1 MVIVVFYNNYHKNL
15 QRSLES
21 FDICRKFLFRKE
33 YSVQWI
39 LTELSSHGEIRSCK
53 RCQIVADF
61 KSWKNR
67 LSDMSKIT
75 FRDHI
80 KTVENVT
87 ETEFHLVCLVA
98 FTLCLIA
105 EKKSYSNREDTSLN
119 KISLKE
125 VFKNTLKS
133 FGYCG
138 CFILNEHDL
147 LHRVSSTENR
157 SICCLCGS
165 LKSITTGY
173 CS

>member
-1 MVIVVFYNNYHKNL
+1 
-15 QRSLES
+15 
-21 FDICRKFLFRKE
+21 
-33 YSVQWI
+33 
-39 LTELSSHGEIRSCK
+39 
-53 RCQIVADF
+53 
-61 KSWKNR
+61 
-67 LSDMSKIT
+67 MSKIT

-98 FTLCLIA
+98 FTLCLTA
-105 EKKSYSNREDTSLN
+105 EKKSYSDREDTNLN

-133 FGYCG
+133 FGYCE
-138 CFILNEHDL
+138 CFILNELDL
-147 LHRVSSTENR
+147 LHHVSSTECL

-173 CS
+173 WSEICDI